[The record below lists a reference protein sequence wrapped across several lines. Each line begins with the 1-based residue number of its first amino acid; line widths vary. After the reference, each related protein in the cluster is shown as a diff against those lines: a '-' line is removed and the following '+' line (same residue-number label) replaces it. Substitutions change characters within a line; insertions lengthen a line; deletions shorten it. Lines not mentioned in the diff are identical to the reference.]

1 MALFVIERNF
11 AEALAAGIEADE
23 AGTAALEAVNDELG
37 LEWVQSFLTAD
48 RTRTYCLY
56 ESPSAE
62 LLREHAQRLGIPAD
76 SIVEVTKYR

>member
-11 AEALAAGIEADE
+11 AEALSEETDESGNAAI
-23 AGTAALEAVNDELG
+23 EAVNDELG
-37 LEWVQSFLTAD
+37 LEWVTTFLTAD

-62 LLREHAQRLGIPAD
+62 LLREHAQRLGFPAD
-76 SIVEVTKYR
+76 VITEVTKVH